1 MSTAGE
7 HLDVSS
13 IWTGAIA
20 IEAGVME
27 RREFLGGAAAGVV
40 AGAATVGLR
49 TAQAQTRP
57 NAPGPGLAGRDHSH
71 EGDSASHSLL
81 PSDPALRVKAMETLL
96 TEKGLIDP
104 AAVDALIDQYEHK
117 LDPKIGAAVVAKAW
131 ADPAF
136 KKALM
141 DDAPKAL
148 ASVDVAGRN
157 VIAVENTDKVHNVVV
172 CTLCSCYPWS
182 VLGLPPAWYKS
193 EAYRSRVVREPRKV
207 LAEFGVKLPDQVDI
221 RVWDSTAETRYV
233 VIPQRPKG
241 SEAMSEAQLATLVTR
256 DSMIG
261 TGIPSFRHSGIP
273 AV

>member
-1 MSTAGE
+1 VPA
-7 HLDVSS
+7 
-13 IWTGAIA
+13 IGAHIPNQRYPRGGDL
-20 IEAGVME
+20 IVDPEQSVEGVTME

-40 AGAATVGLR
+40 AGAATVIGKS
-49 TAQAQTRP
+49 QAQTNSDTTKP
-57 NAPGPGLAGRDHSH
+57 SADSHLHSH
-71 EGDSASHSLL
+71 EGGSPTHSLL

-117 LDPKIGAAVVAKAW
+117 LGPKIGAAVVAKAW

-136 KKALM
+136 KKVLM

-148 ASVDVAGRN
+148 ASIDVAGRN

-221 RVWDSTAETRYV
+221 RVWDSTAETCYV

-241 SEAMSEAQLATLVTR
+241 SEAMSEAQLATLVNR

-261 TGIPSFRHSGIP
+261 TGIP

>member
-1 MSTAGE
+1 MLTAGE

-117 LDPKIGAAVVAKAW
+117 LGPKIGAAVVAKAW

-148 ASVDVAGRN
+148 ASIGVAGN
-157 VIAVENTDKVHNVVV
+157 GVAHVIAVENTDKVHNVVV
-172 CTLCSCYPWS
+172 CTLCSCYPWG

-207 LAEFGVKLPDQVDI
+207 LAEFGAKLPDEVDI

-241 SEAMSEAQLATLVTR
+241 SEAMSETQLATLVTR

-261 TGIPSFRHSGIP
+261 TGIP